1 MSKIYEALEYAQ
13 RDRKVL
19 KMFPDV
25 RLPDEYSS
33 ETWKLSMEA
42 EMINLY
48 QAINSLL
55 PDSQKKII
63 QFIGSREGEGA
74 STLVR
79 EFAIVSATKFDKLV
93 LLLDAD
99 RKPRQRFFFNIRP
112 NYGWDDVVRDDKPL
126 NKAIY
131 QIGET
136 RLFVSPPS
144 RRSPSAQMFNSSKFD
159 IFLKKSKEI
168 FDLILIDAPP
178 ATVSSDGLAIAHKV
192 DGIVLVLEAEKTRW
206 PVTETVKD
214 KIIKN
219 GGNILGIVLN
229 KRRYHIPEF
238 IYKQL

>member
-1 MSKIYEALEYAQ
+1 VSKIYEALEYAQ
-13 RDRKVL
+13 QERKIL

-33 ETWKLSMEA
+33 EPWKLSMEV
-42 EMINLY
+42 EMIGLY
-48 QAINSLL
+48 QTINALL
-55 PDSQKKII
+55 PDSQKRII
-63 QFIGSREGEGA
+63 QLIGSREGEGT
-74 STLVR
+74 STLIR
-79 EFAIVSATKFDKLV
+79 EFSIVSAIKFDKLV

-99 RKPRQRFFFNIRP
+99 RKPSQRFFFNIRP
-112 NYGWDDVVRDDKPL
+112 TYGWDDVVRDDKPL

-136 RLFVSPPS
+136 RLFISPLS
-144 RRSPSAQMFNSSKFD
+144 QRSSSTQIFNSSKFD

-168 FDLILIDAPP
+168 FDLILIDSPP

-206 PVTETVKD
+206 PVAESVKD

-219 GGNILGIVLN
+219 GGNILGIILN
-229 KRRYHIPEF
+229 KRRYYIPEF